1 MLIPADSRWSY
12 MEFTVLI
19 SQLFHWILI
28 FYNKYLR
35 EKNFAWN
42 LIPNSR
48 WGKGLLLLKTLALTS
63 APLKKAL
70 TLTSSSTGL
79 PIPPDTPALQPAAC
93 SRLRAFALAIP
104 SGQELCSLRYGHESL
119 TSVRSLIKCFL
130 LREMLSDHP
139 CEKLHPSL
147 YPILFFSPK
156 TFITTRHA
164 SHIYLFLSLFFIF
177 SLQYQLQ
184 QNRIFVP
191 FLPPTAVALGSG
203 TRKVL
208 DKYW

>member
-1 MLIPADSRWSY
+1 
-12 MEFTVLI
+12 MELYGIYCTNLSTFPLNFNFLQQIFERKKLCLKPDPKFTM
-19 SQLFHWILI
+19 
-28 FYNKYLR
+28 R
-35 EKNFAWN
+35 ERPPSFE
-42 LIPNSR
+42 NS
-48 WGKGLLLLKTLALTS
+48 S
-63 APLKKAL
+63 SHFCPLKKAL

-208 DKYW
+208 DKY

>member
-12 MEFTVLI
+12 MKFTVLI

-104 SGQELCSLRYGHESL
+104 SCQELCSLRYGHESL

-147 YPILFFSPK
+147 YPSSFFPPKHLSQLAMHHTSTCFFLYFLSSPYNINFSR
-156 TFITTRHA
+156 TE
-164 SHIYLFLSLFFIF
+164 FLSLFF
-177 SLQYQLQ
+177 
-184 QNRIFVP
+184 
-191 FLPPTAVALGSG
+191 LPL
-203 TRKVL
+203 L
-208 DKYW
+208 